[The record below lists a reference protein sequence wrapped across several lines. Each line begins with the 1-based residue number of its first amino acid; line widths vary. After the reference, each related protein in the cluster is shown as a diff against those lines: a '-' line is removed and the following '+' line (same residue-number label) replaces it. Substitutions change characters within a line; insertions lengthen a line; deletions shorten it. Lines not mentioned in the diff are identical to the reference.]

1 MTLQKKSKKHIALF
15 SLAVLAGCAGAK
27 PLEKLP
33 EGRDQTRKENFG
45 KLFGSEALVF
55 GKSAP
60 MYSTEGG
67 SMGMS
72 ANPHLWRAALE
83 TVSFMPLASADA
95 VGGVIVTDW
104 YASATSKAERLKLTI
119 YITDRQLR
127 ADAIK
132 VSIHKEVLRDGTWV
146 AATSDPATARQLEDI
161 ILSKARDLKIQK
173 SKAMAAG

>member
-1 MTLQKKSKKHIALF
+1 MSYLKNPKKNVLLL
-15 SLAVLAGCAGAK
+15 SLLALAGCAGTK

-33 EGRDQTRKENFG
+33 DSREQIRKENFG
-45 KLFGSEALVF
+45 QLFGSEALVF
-55 GKSAP
+55 GKSTP
-60 MYSTEGG
+60 MYGEGG
-67 SMGMS
+67 SVGMS

-104 YASATSKAERLKLTI
+104 YSSATSKSERLKVTI

-132 VSIHKEVLRDGTWV
+132 VTIHKEALRDGSWV

-173 SKAMAAG
+173 MKAAG

>member
-1 MTLQKKSKKHIALF
+1 MTLQKKLKNNTALF
-15 SLAVLAGCAGAK
+15 SLVILAGCAGAK

-33 EGRDQTRKENFG
+33 EGREQVRKENFG
-45 KLFGSEALVF
+45 QLFGSEALVF
-55 GKSAP
+55 GKSNP
-60 MYSTEGG
+60 SYSLEGG
-67 SMGMS
+67 AMGMS
-72 ANPHLWRAALE
+72 ANPYIWRAALE
-83 TVSFMPLASADA
+83 TVSFMPLASADS

-104 YASATSKAERLKLTI
+104 YSSATSKSERLKLTI

-132 VSIHKEVLRDGTWV
+132 VTIHKEALRDGAWV

-173 SKAMAAG
+173 TKTVAA